1 LCRLRQLF
9 QLCTTG
15 RDAYAVGMVSYLHE
29 LIVLLFRNRSNAA
42 PDLLRELDVDVPDYD
57 QVCVESADLNDLQPA
72 EYRADLVLIL
82 AQGPNKVLGVVVEV
96 QLSRNEEKR
105 YSWPA
110 YVANLRARHR
120 CPVCL
125 LVITLEESVARWAE
139 KSIELGPGNC
149 CTPWVV
155 SPSNMPTVTELQEA
169 ERNVELAVLSAIEHR
184 NDADAAVSARITS
197 TAVVASAGVAEEAS
211 RLYLD
216 LIRTS
221 LRRIFPTMPEVAMTR
236 DELREYFKDPD
247 RYIKIVKM
255 EARDAAY
262 VAIILKQLAQRFKDV
277 PFWVELNLNRA
288 PWTQLDAVAGRIL
301 TAQTLNEALSPLS

>member
-1 LCRLRQLF
+1 
-9 QLCTTG
+9 
-15 RDAYAVGMVSYLHE
+15 MVSYLHE
-29 LIVLLFRNRSNAA
+29 LLLLIFRNRSNAA
-42 PDLLRELDVDVPDYD
+42 PDFLRELHVEVPDYD
-57 QVCVESADLNDLQPA
+57 QVRIESADLNDLQPA
-72 EYRADLVLIL
+72 EFRADLVLIL
-82 AQGPNKVLGVVVEV
+82 EQGPNKVLGVVVEV
-96 QLSRNEEKR
+96 QLSRNDEKR

-169 ERNVELAVLSAIEHR
+169 ERNVEFAVLS
-184 NDADAAVSARITS
+184 
-197 TAVVASAGVAEEAS
+197 AVVASAGAAEESS

-221 LRRIFPTMPEVAMTR
+221 LRKIFPTVLEVAMTQ
-236 DELREYFKDPD
+236 DELREYFKNPD
-247 RYIKIVKM
+247 RYMQIVKM
-255 EARDAAY
+255 QARDSAY
-262 VAIILKQLAQRFKDV
+262 VAVILKLLAERFGDV
-277 PFWVELNLNRA
+277 PFSVELNLHRA
-288 PWTQLDAVAGRIL
+288 LWTQLDAVAGRIL
-301 TAQTLNEALSPLS
+301 TAQSLEEALGPLS